1 MSKVFIQNGTG
12 STATLENAHNE
23 KIPVYDTLQDAE
35 NDLNDLEEN
44 QIVATNDFGRAN
56 CPFPVGAT
64 YPQFPGCSDPNT
76 LWNGTTWVKLDFGGA
91 FFRSNGGNAQAFDN
105 QTTAQADMIKTHTIT
120 GGNHRHVF
128 PYLTN
133 GAGGSGGA
141 PDYGVATASGFT
153 SYSGNLT
160 MTYGDAT
167 DNPETRPINYTIQVW
182 KRTA

>member
-12 STATLENAHNE
+12 STATLATAHNE

-35 NDLNDLEEN
+35 ADLTDLEEN

-76 LWNGTTWVKLDFGGA
+76 LWNGTTWVRLDFGGA

-105 QTTAQADMIKTHTIT
+105 QTTAQSDMIKTHTIT
-120 GGNHRHVF
+120 GGNHTHGTYQVYATGGGGRR
-128 PYLTN
+128 YLTSDSSQA
-133 GAGGSGGA
+133 GAS
-141 PDYGVATASGFT
+141 VN
-153 SYSGNLT
+153 YSGNLT
-160 MTYGDAT
+160 MTYGNAT
-167 DNPETRPINYTIQVW
+167 NNPETRPINYTIQVW